1 MNEEPEPVELDEHG
15 LDWRVVTENGEKST
29 IVFGKKHH
37 LKGWTMQHGPDH
49 WVART
54 VAGDRA
60 DFETEEDAKS
70 FLKLVLHSTPDN

>member
-1 MNEEPEPVELDEHG
+1 MEMPDAEDF
-15 LDWRVVTENGEKST
+15 DWRDVTEPDGSKST
-29 IVFGKKHH
+29 IVFGKKYH

-60 DFETEEDAKS
+60 DFETEEDARA
-70 FLKLVLHSTPDN
+70 FLTLVLHSTPEP

>member
-1 MNEEPEPVELDEHG
+1 MELPDDF
-15 LDWRVVTENGEKST
+15 DWRDVIDPAHGKST
-29 IVFGKKHH
+29 MVFCKKHR